1 MIFSIC
7 LSEGHRGLSLNSVV
21 FYFVGFLFLF
31 LPLYIFQCI
40 HSSLWKAGQ
49 VEVGQSIQKYAKKK
63 IKYSVDIEQLD
74 KLQAR
79 LSMYEQDPSVL
90 LANVKSIASGKQPHS
105 TGRSAGAL

>member
-7 LSEGHRGLSLNSVV
+7 LSEGHRALSLHSVV
-21 FYFVGFLFLF
+21 SFYFVGFLFLC

-49 VEVGQSIQKYAKKK
+49 VEAGQSIQKYEKKK

-90 LANVKSIASGKQPHS
+90 GNVE
-105 TGRSAGAL
+105 